1 MVMSTMAES
10 IPSRG
15 VRSRPVRRR
24 ASDVPGRP
32 CSIAAALEVV
42 GERWALLAIREIN
55 FGNHR
60 FDQIARNTG
69 AARDILTARL
79 RRLEEAGVIYRV
91 RYQDHPPRYEY
102 RLTEAGVGLRP
113 VLNAL
118 RGWGDRWIVR
128 RPPVLVRH
136 ACGQPLDVTP
146 VCAHCG
152 EPVRASDES
161 AWSEEFVAP
170 GWDRVGPLATH
181 HGRAGSSR
189 TPTKTPGGSQ

>member
-1 MVMSTMAES
+1 MAES
-10 IPSRG
+10 NPSHG
-15 VRSRPVRRR
+15 VHNRPARRH
-24 ASDVPGRP
+24 ASNVPGRP
-32 CSIAAALEVV
+32 CSIAAALEIV

-102 RLTEAGVGLRP
+102 RLTEAGMDLRP

-128 RPPVLVRH
+128 RPPVLVTH
-136 ACGQPLDVTP
+136 ACGQPVDVTLI
-146 VCAHCG
+146 CTHCG
-152 EPVRASDES
+152 EPVRTNDKS
-161 AWSEEFVAP
+161 AWLEEFVAP
-170 GWDRVGPLATH
+170 GWDRAGPLAARRS
-181 HGRAGSSR
+181 RAGSSR
-189 TPTKTPGGSQ
+189 TPASTRRGSR

>member
-1 MVMSTMAES
+1 MSTMAES
-10 IPSRG
+10 IRSHG
-15 VRSRPVRRR
+15 VRNRPARRH

-32 CSIAAALEVV
+32 CSIAAALEIV
-42 GERWALLAIREIN
+42 GERWTLLAIREIN

-69 AARDILTARL
+69 AARDILTTRL

-102 RLTEAGVGLRP
+102 RLTEAGMDLRP

-128 RPPVLVRH
+128 RPPVLVTH
-136 ACGQPLDVTP
+136 ACGQPMDVTSI
-146 VCAHCG
+146 CAHCG
-152 EPVRASDES
+152 EPVRTNDES

-170 GWDRVGPLATH
+170 GWDRVGPLTAH
-181 HGRAGSSR
+181 HSRAGSSR
-189 TPTKTPGGSQ
+189 TPARTRRGSR